1 MSEAKYA
8 SGGNQFESMRLPVIE
23 YIRNDGIEPE
33 RERERTRMVMIFSGY
48 ILMAF
53 LDQDFK

>member
-33 RERERTRMVMIFSGY
+33 REREREREREPVW
-48 ILMAF
+48 
-53 LDQDFK
+53 

>member
-33 RERERTRMVMIFSGY
+33 RERERENPYGDD
-48 ILMAF
+48 F
-53 LDQDFK
+53 LWVHLDGVS